1 MYRVMKSFREFSE
14 ELESTETGQQSRA
27 EIARQRFAA
36 QRDKARERRKLQV
49 SKMKKKFS
57 SGEGSSNVQ
66 KAKFNTMDAKPKPEE
81 KES

>member
-1 MYRVMKSFREFSE
+1 MKSFREFSE

-49 SKMKKKFS
+49 SKIKKKFS

-66 KAKFNTMDAKPKPEE
+66 KAQFNTMDKKKKE

>member
-1 MYRVMKSFREFSE
+1 MKSFREFSE

-36 QRDKARERRKLQV
+36 QRDKAREKRKNQV
-49 SKMKKKFS
+49 ANIKKVFS
-57 SGEGSSNVQ
+57 SGVGSSNVH
-66 KAKFNTMDAKPKPEE
+66 KAKFNTMDAKPKPEK

>member
-36 QRDKARERRKLQV
+36 QRDKAREKRKNQV
-49 SKMKKKFS
+49 ANIKFS
-57 SGEGSSNVQ
+57 SGKGSSNVH
-66 KAKFNTMDAKPKPEE
+66 KVKFNTMDAKPKPED

>member
-1 MYRVMKSFREFSE
+1 MKSFREFSE

-49 SKMKKKFS
+49 SKMKKVFS
-57 SGEGSSNVQ
+57 SGKGSSNVH
-66 KAKFNTMDAKPKPEE
+66 KVKMNTMDARPKPED

>member
-57 SGEGSSNVQ
+57 SGKGSSNVQ
-66 KAKFNTMDAKPKPEE
+66 KAKFNTMDKKE
-81 KES
+81 KEES

>member
-1 MYRVMKSFREFSE
+1 MKSFREFSE
-14 ELESTETGQQSRA
+14 ELETTETGQQSRA

-36 QRDKARERRKLQV
+36 QRDKAREKRKLQV
-49 SKMKKKFS
+49 GKIKKKFS

-66 KAKFNTMDAKPKPEE
+66 KAKFNTMNAKPKPED